1 MHVVVTGAAGGIGR
15 RIVDQLTDRNA
26 SVLALDRRR
35 MELPT
40 AETRVVD
47 LTETAAVD
55 EILAG
60 RPVDAVV
67 TAAGW
72 YAIGAIEDCSPA
84 EFREHLEANLVT
96 AHTTVRAA
104 LPSIRRRAGRIVV
117 VGSVVGGVP
126 LPYHGAYSAA
136 KAGLDGY
143 ATALR
148 RELRD
153 HGVSVSLVEPGPTRT
168 GLNERAAADRPDD
181 GPYTA
186 AYEQF
191 RGYAPESV
199 SPERVA
205 DAVVTALTAD
215 RPRARYRVG
224 RRARWLPRVTAL
236 LPAPVADRLVA
247 AGLPGGVLGRLVDR

>member
-1 MHVVVTGAAGGIGR
+1 MHVVVAGAAGGIGR
-15 RIVDQLTDRNA
+15 RIVARLADLNV
-26 SVLALDRRR
+26 SVLALDKRS
-35 MELPT
+35 MDLPG
-40 AETRVVD
+40 ETRVVD
-47 LTETAAVD
+47 LTDAAAVA
-55 EILAG
+55 EILED

-72 YAIGAIEDCSPA
+72 YAIGALEDCSPA
-84 EFREHLEANLVT
+84 EFRDHIEANLVT
-96 AHTTVRAA
+96 AHTVVHAA
-104 LPSIRRRAGRIVV
+104 LPSVRRRGGRIVV
-117 VGSVVGGVP
+117 VGSTVGSVP

-148 RELRD
+148 REFRD
-153 HGVSVSLVEPGPTRT
+153 HGGSVSLIEPGPTRT

-181 GPYTA
+181 GPYAA

-191 RGYAPESV
+191 HEYAPESV
-199 SPERVA
+199 SPGRVA
-205 DAVVTALTAD
+205 DAAVTALTAD

-236 LPAPVADRLVA
+236 LPARIADRLVA
-247 AGLPGGVLGRLVDR
+247 AGLPGGVLGRLIDR